1 MKSEKNICFDCDALC
16 CREVAVSI
24 DTPRTKE
31 DFDEIKWLVCHKNTN
46 VYKDHEND
54 WLVEFASDCEHL
66 HKNWRC
72 KIYEKRPFVCREHSN
87 KDCIKNSNN
96 YHQKIFRTIEDVD
109 KYLEEKNYKWMQK

>member
-66 HKNWRC
+66 DKNWRC